1 MNIAIIPARGGSK
14 RIPRKN
20 IKQFAG
26 MPMIAHAITAVKAS
40 GLFDHVIVSTDDKEI
55 AEIARQWGAET
66 PFDRPANLADDH
78 TPTVPVIAHAV
89 RACQDLGWIVDYACC
104 IYPCSP
110 FLVADDLLE
119 SLKIVQTQDAEFI
132 YPVVEY
138 PHPIQRAMRRLS
150 SGGMQFLSSEF
161 ELTRTQDLEK
171 TYHDAGQFYWG
182 KANAWLE
189 HKKMHTEGLG
199 YPIPNWRVVDIDTED
214 DWKRAELVL
223 NVFKQLSPSTTV

>member
-26 MPMIAHAITAVKAS
+26 MPMIAHAITAAKAS

-66 PFDRPANLADDH
+66 PFGRPANLADDH
-78 TPTVPVIAHAV
+78 TPTVSVIAHGV
-89 RACQDLGWIVDYACC
+89 RACQDLGWAVDYACC

-110 FLVADDLLE
+110 FLVADDLAA
-119 SLKIVQTQDAEFI
+119 SLKVAKAEGADFI

-199 YPIPNWRVVDIDTED
+199 YPIPNWRVVDIDTDD

-223 NVFKQLSPSTTV
+223 NLIKQLTPSTEI

>member
-189 HKKMHTEGLG
+189 HTKMHTEGLG